1 MTRSYMDIAAGARQ
15 GLTLRGLALELAD
28 EAVESRTDPRYWDV
42 AARIEA
48 KLERETVLANALPE
62 MMDAAV
68 DEGYSRGYGQAEA
81 DLPVDCPECGAP
93 IVINHA
99 A

>member
-1 MTRSYMDIAAGARQ
+1 MNSSYVEAAVGLRRD
-15 GLTLRGLALELAD
+15 LTLRGLALELAD

-48 KLERETVLANALPE
+48 RLERDVVLANALPE
-62 MMDAAV
+62 MVDAAA

-81 DLPVDCPECGAP
+81 DYPADCPECGAA
-93 IVINHA
+93 IVIDHA

>member
-1 MTRSYMDIAAGARQ
+1 MNSSYVEAAVGLRRD
-15 GLTLRGLALELAD
+15 LTLRGLALELAD

-48 KLERETVLANALPE
+48 RLERDVVLANVLPE
-62 MMDAAV
+62 MVDAAA

-81 DLPVDCPECGAP
+81 DYPADCPECGAA
-93 IVINHA
+93 IVIDHA